1 MMYSELLHS
10 VSFDDI
16 VPYIGKYGNVESM
29 ALYKTHYDML
39 KLLKP
44 LDGDD
49 DEKTVTISNAEL
61 YYDFEDPHLDA
72 FPIEGCYWEEALA
85 KEIIV
90 QPDVNATWAE
100 IAACLL
106 WHTSFYGFTQ
116 DQREETFEK
125 MEFYGQNLL
134 DPDITRIRA
143 KRVQKK
149 IEESGG
155 RIPSKK
161 EILKVPA
168 FKYEVNRKL
177 HRGYHLPL
185 RTKKRNLAR
194 RVINSLY
201 WERILNIGTVIS
213 DCLPSEGVSWDDLY
227 KVFLSNNYRTYRCQS
242 YASDNQGRGKWL
254 WELVTK
260 YHAFYKDVLPKIVL
274 FVGMSHEHPTTADD
288 IYYVNEMNL
297 WIHDQ
302 IKGEANI
309 KWWTYYDDSL
319 GEHLRLSAL
328 CYE

>member
-1 MMYSELLHS
+1 MTYSELLHF

-16 VPYIGKYGNVESM
+16 VPYIGKYGNEESM

-61 YYDFEDPHLDA
+61 YYDFEEVHLDA
-72 FPIEGCYWEEALA
+72 FPIEGCYWEKALA
-85 KEIIV
+85 KEIII
-90 QPDVNATWAE
+90 QSDVNATWTE

-125 MEFYGQNLL
+125 MEFYMKNLL

-155 RIPSKK
+155 RIPLKK

-168 FKYEVNRKL
+168 FKHEVNR
-177 HRGYHLPL
+177 
-185 RTKKRNLAR
+185 
-194 RVINSLY
+194 
-201 WERILNIGTVIS
+201 
-213 DCLPSEGVSWDDLY
+213 
-227 KVFLSNNYRTYRCQS
+227 
-242 YASDNQGRGKWL
+242 GR
-254 WELVTK
+254 
-260 YHAFYKDVLPKIVL
+260 
-274 FVGMSHEHPTTADD
+274 S
-288 IYYVNEMNL
+288 
-297 WIHDQ
+297 
-302 IKGEANI
+302 
-309 KWWTYYDDSL
+309 S
-319 GEHLRLSAL
+319 
-328 CYE
+328 